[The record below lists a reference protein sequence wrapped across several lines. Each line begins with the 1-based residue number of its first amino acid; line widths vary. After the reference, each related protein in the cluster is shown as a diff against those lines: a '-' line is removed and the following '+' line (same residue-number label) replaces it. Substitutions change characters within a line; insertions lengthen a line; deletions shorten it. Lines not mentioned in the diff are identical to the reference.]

1 MNNHFG
7 KPMYLVFR
15 EHHHGYSTLFG
26 VFSTFNNAYEEM
38 KTLVAD
44 REWDYTSLYEKR
56 LDVKDDEEATLLYTC
71 YRHETVNTVFEN
83 GVPRIEV
90 IMTGVD
96 IKDMGYNT

>member
-1 MNNHFG
+1 MDNHFG

-26 VFSTFNNAYEEM
+26 VYSTFSNAYEEM

-71 YRHETVNTVFEN
+71 YRREAVNTVFED
-83 GVPRIEV
+83 GIPRVEV
-90 IMTGVD
+90 TITGVD
-96 IKDMGYNT
+96 VKDMGYNT